1 MKELKFLIAYVL
13 MTSPSYFFAKSGLSF
28 SSPMFFMA
36 VRYAIAGAIL
46 LPFSKKIELNRDILI
61 LSALTTTSTIFWVYG
76 LVFVSPS
83 QSSVLSYSM
92 PLFSLPIAFLVVRER
107 PSAFETTGIM
117 VGFAG
122 ICVYGIPL
130 LGGFTEIG
138 MILTIVNAF
147 FWASFTVYYRKMRD
161 MDPVSINS
169 VQFLVG
175 AAVMLI
181 LSPVDFSLT
190 YTNTFLIDLLWM
202 ATFGGA
208 FSFIA
213 WNYMIK
219 LSTVNKVTVMAF
231 SVPIFTTV
239 LQAFVSRAVPNI
251 LFIIGIILMFAGIY
265 ISRLKE
271 GINVVDNNNIQKSV

>member
-13 MTSPSYFFAKSGLSF
+13 MTSPSYFFAKSGLAF

-36 VRYAIAGAIL
+36 IRYAISGAIL
-46 LPFSKKIELNRDILI
+46 MPFSRKIQLNKDILV

-76 LVFVSPS
+76 LVYVSPA

-92 PLFSLPIAFLVVRER
+92 PLFSLPIAFLVVREK
-107 PSAFETTGIM
+107 PSLFETLGII

-130 LGGFTEIG
+130 LGGFTELG

-147 FWASFTVYYRKMRD
+147 FWASFTVYYRKMKD

-175 AAVMLI
+175 AAIMLL
-181 LSPVDFSLT
+181 LSPLDFSFT
-190 YTNTFLIDLLWM
+190 YTNTFLVDLVWM

-239 LQAFVSRAVPNI
+239 LQAFVSMAIPNI

-271 GINVVDNNNIQKSV
+271 GINIVDNGNEVKSI

>member
-76 LVFVSPS
+76 LVFVSPA

-107 PSAFETTGIM
+107 PSTFETTGIM

-130 LGGFTEIG
+130 LGGFTGIG